1 MEHQIKEAKY
11 EGYIW
16 KSDQSSPI
24 MLSSGKA
31 ESFTLTDG
39 ENPFYVEGLL
49 WNQEEGKSISIR
61 YADGRY
67 FIAENEVKPEELAG
81 TATMT
86 PVRYLP
92 HHLPGVKALKF
103 LRKWEEVN
111 DELCENM
118 PSLQLK
124 ATIFVGFEK

>member
-11 EGYIW
+11 EGYLW

-24 MLSSGKA
+24 MLSSDKA
-31 ESFTLTDG
+31 ESLTLTDG

-67 FIAENEVKPEELAG
+67 FIAEHEVKPEELAG

-86 PVRYLP
+86 PVSYLP
-92 HHLPGVKALKF
+92 HRLFGVKALKF

>member
-11 EGYIW
+11 EGYLW
-16 KSDQSSPI
+16 KSNQSFPI
-24 MLSSGKA
+24 MLSPDKT

-67 FIAENEVKPEELAG
+67 YMAEYEVKPEELAG
-81 TATMT
+81 TPTMT
-86 PVRYLP
+86 PVSYLP
-92 HHLPGVKALKF
+92 HRLPAVKKLNF
-103 LRKWEEVN
+103 LRKWEETA

-118 PSLQLK
+118 PTLQLK